1 MLEKEFLKK
10 QDAIL
15 MHERL
20 ELLDNASRNKLPLKI
35 LEWILFKSQNVSDT
49 GKKKNISDRGNW
61 VKRQESIVPVRGIV
75 SVMVLLG

>member
-10 QDAIL
+10 QDATL

-35 LEWILFKSQNVSDT
+35 LEWILFKPQNVSDT
-49 GKKKNISDRGNW
+49 GKKKRFQIEGT
-61 VKRQESIVPVRGIV
+61 G
-75 SVMVLLG
+75 